1 MDISGEHQSELEHDF
16 TKTRLSQDGLA
27 LETLRNGRKFHS
39 PVSLVSDRQA
49 DSEVLAGDV
58 ELANQN
64 RAPDYCGSCYGASP
78 PPNGCCNTCEEVR
91 QAYVRKGWSF
101 NDPQGIEQCRDE
113 GWLDKM
119 KEQNTEGCR
128 MAGKVKVNKVC
139 HFLVSCLKVRS

>member
-1 MDISGEHQSELEHDF
+1 V
-16 TKTRLSQDGLA
+16 SQCLGIYGPLA
-27 LETLRNGRKFHS
+27 N
-39 PVSLVSDRQA
+39 VA
-49 DSEVLAGDV
+49 VLAGDV

-64 RAPDYCGSCYGASP
+64 RAPDYCGSCYGASAP
-78 PPNGCCNTCEEVR
+78 ESGCCNSCEEVR

-128 MAGKVKVNKVC
+128 MAGRVKVNKVIPPP
-139 HFLVSCLKVRS
+139 LSDEP

>member
-1 MDISGEHQSELEHDF
+1 VLQYPGYHG
-16 TKTRLSQDGLA
+16 LS
-27 LETLRNGRKFHS
+27 
-39 PVSLVSDRQA
+39 A
-49 DSEVLAGDV
+49 DVTVLAGDV

-64 RAPDYCGSCYGASP
+64 RAPDYCGSCYGASAP
-78 PPNGCCNTCEEVR
+78 ESGCCNSCEEVR

-128 MAGKVKVNKVC
+128 MAGRVKVNKVG
-139 HFLVSCLKVRS
+139 LAPLSDEPWALADEIGDW

>member
-16 TKTRLSQDGLA
+16 TKTRLSKEGLA
-27 LETLRNGRKFHS
+27 LETLRNGCKSFRTVEPHE
-39 PVSLVSDRQA
+39 VLIA
-49 DSEVLAGDV
+49 AVLAGDV

-64 RAPDYCGSCYGASP
+64 RAPDYCGSCYGASAP
-78 PPNGCCNTCEEVR
+78 ASGCCNTCEEVR

-139 HFLVSCLKVRS
+139 RFSSFWIGNGLI